1 MEVEVIKM
9 LNFQKSYD
17 GKEVHRDVSFYLHK
31 GKCLGLLGGS
41 GAGKSVILR
50 SLIGLEKPDGG
61 SLQIFG
67 DEVSGRNE
75 EDWVE
80 LRKKVSYVFQDG
92 ALFDSMTV
100 FENVAYPLVEHTQL
114 SGEEIKTLVT
124 EVLAEFDLD
133 GTEELMKSE
142 LSGGMQKRVG
152 LARSIILKPEILLY
166 DEPTAGLDPANT
178 INIQNII
185 LQLKKRGNSSILV
198 THDMPT
204 ALAVCDDICLL
215 HEGRILARCSASEL
229 KTNQNHPINQFMQG
243 EREAFND
250 NSSR

>member
-9 LNFQKSYD
+9 LNFKKSYD
-17 GKEVHRDVSFYLHK
+17 GKEVHKDVSFYLNK
-31 GKCLGLLGGS
+31 GNCLGLLGGS

-50 SLIGLEKPDGG
+50 SLIGLESPDGG
-61 SLQIFG
+61 SLKVFG
-67 DEVSGRNE
+67 EEVSNLSE
-75 EDWVE
+75 DDWVE
-80 LRKKVSYVFQDG
+80 VRKKISYVFQDG
-92 ALFDSMTV
+92 ALFDSMSV
-100 FENVAYPLVEHTQL
+100 FENVAYPLIEHTNL
-114 SGEEIKTLVT
+114 SEDEIKNRVT
-124 EVLAEFDLD
+124 EVLAEFDLE
-133 GTEELMKSE
+133 GTDELMKSE

-152 LARSIILKPEILLY
+152 LARSIILKPEIILY

-215 HEGRILARCSASEL
+215 HEGRILARCDASEL
-229 KTNQNHPINQFMQG
+229 KTNKDHPINQFMHG
-243 EREAFND
+243 AREVFND
-250 NSSR
+250 